1 LQNQRLD
8 KRKEFQMKV
17 ESQVLPIIHFLKLT
31 GMGFGK
37 MKKMLAPTNGSDHG
51 DELRRENAKREQ
63 LEELLEESGIDLN
76 EIMGVSPV
84 PQFVINKD
92 HNVIYWNRAL
102 EKLSK
107 IKADQILGTNKQWK
121 VFYDNERPCMAD
133 FIVDG
138 HLEEIPKWYTTKN
151 NRSKFMLRYHGK
163 SESET
168 LGDSCEAVAF
178 FPLMSDKGKW
188 LHFTVDAIKNPKGNV
203 IGAVETFEDVTKQI
217 HLQEEFV
224 KTTEEKEVLLKK
236 IQHRVKSDLQTI
248 DSMIHYQSYYITDD
262 ESMERFKEIQNPVK
276 SMIQIHRK
284 LYQSKDLANIDFGVF
299 IRSLILDR
307 FRAYEIDKNTI
318 QVDIDINNI
327 LLDINTAIPCGII
340 ANELVSDSIKRSLLT
355 AKLEESKEGKHKNPY
370 KMKDEFSM
378 KITDKGEFYSMT
390 VYDNVKVSPENFG
403 LQNNTLDMWF
413 INKLITQLRGTV
425 NLEQENGTLFKITFK
440 KIKI

>member
-1 LQNQRLD
+1 
-8 KRKEFQMKV
+8 
-17 ESQVLPIIHFLKLT
+17 
-31 GMGFGK
+31 
-37 MKKMLAPTNGSDHG
+37 MLAPTNGSDHG
-51 DELRRENAKREQ
+51 YELRRENAKREQ

-276 SMIQIHRK
+276 SMIKIHRK

-307 FRAYEIDKNTI
+307 FRAYEIDRNTI
-318 QVDIDINNI
+318 QVDIDINNV

-355 AKLEESKEGKHKNPY
+355 AKLEESEDGKHEDPY
-370 KMKDEFSM
+370 KMKDELTM
-378 KITDKGEFYSMT
+378 KITDKGEFYLMT

-425 NLEQENGTLFKITFK
+425 DIEQENGTLFKITFK

>member
-1 LQNQRLD
+1 
-8 KRKEFQMKV
+8 
-17 ESQVLPIIHFLKLT
+17 
-31 GMGFGK
+31 
-37 MKKMLAPTNGSDHG
+37 MLAPTNGSDHG
-51 DELRRENAKREQ
+51 YELRRENAKREQ

-151 NRSKFMLRYHGK
+151 SRSKFMLRYNGN

-178 FPLMSDKGKW
+178 FPLMGDKGKW

-203 IGAVETFEDVTKQI
+203 IGAIETFEDVTKQI

-276 SMIQIHRK
+276 SMIKIHRK

-307 FRAYEIDKNTI
+307 FRAYEIDRNTI
-318 QVDIDINNI
+318 QVDIDINNV

-355 AKLEESKEGKHKNPY
+355 AKLEESEDGKHEDPY
-370 KMKDEFSM
+370 KMKDELTM
-378 KITDKGEFYSMT
+378 KITDKGEFYLMT

-425 NLEQENGTLFKITFK
+425 DIEQENGTLFKITFK